1 MTGAANAGDPRMSAL
16 SWLLL
21 GVVTLIWTAMA
32 GAIAYHTTR

>member
-1 MTGAANAGDPRMSAL
+1 MTGAANAADPRMGAL